1 MILGGRTALVT
12 GASRGIGAAVA
23 RALAGA
29 GARVALAARSG
40 DALSALAAGLGPGHL
55 AVACDLTRP
64 ADVAGL
70 AARVTDWAGGTP
82 DIIVN
87 GAGIFPRAPLHEQ
100 DSDEFVRTLDLNLTA
115 PFRVMRAFLAAMR
128 ERGSGDLVTI
138 GSVADRHVFAGNA
151 AYSASKFGARALHEV
166 LRAETRGTGIRA
178 TLVSPGP
185 VDTAIWNPH
194 EGTLG
199 RLLPARVEML
209 KPEDVASAVVFAVCQ
224 PRDVTMEEIRL
235 ARS

>member
-1 MILGGRTALVT
+1 MILDGRTSLVT

-29 GARVALAARSG
+29 GARVALVARSG
-40 DALSALAAGLGPGHL
+40 DALSAVAAGLGAGHL
-55 AVACDLTRP
+55 ALVCDLTRP
-64 ADVAGL
+64 AEVTAL
-70 AARVTDWAGGTP
+70 AARVTSWAGGP
-82 DIIVN
+82 PAIIVN
-87 GAGIFPRAPLHEQ
+87 SAGTFPRAALHEQ
-100 DSDEFVRTLDLNLTA
+100 DSDEFVRALDLNLAA
-115 PFRVMRAFLAAMR
+115 PFRVIKAFLAPMR

-138 GSVADRHVFAGNA
+138 GSVADRHVYAGNG

-185 VDTAIWNPH
+185 VDTDIWKPH
-194 EGTLG
+194 EGSLG

-209 KPEDVASAVVFAVCQ
+209 VPDDVARAVMFAVGQ
-224 PRDVTMEEIRL
+224 PSDVTMEEIRL

>member
-1 MILGGRTALVT
+1 VTLGDRTSLVT

-29 GARVALAARSG
+29 GARVALVARSG
-40 DALSALAAGLGPGHL
+40 EALAAIAAGLGRGHL

-64 ADVAGL
+64 SDVAEL
-70 AARVTDWAGGTP
+70 AARVTGWAGGPP

-87 GAGIFPRAPLHEQ
+87 GAGIFPRAPLREQ
-100 DSDEFVRTLDLNLTA
+100 DSDEFARALDLHVTA
-115 PFRVMRAFLAAMR
+115 PFRVMKAFLPAMR
-128 ERGSGDLVTI
+128 ERGSGDLVML
-138 GSVADRHVFAGNA
+138 GSVADRHVYPGNA

-185 VDTAIWNPH
+185 VDTDIWTPH
-194 EGTLG
+194 EESLG
-199 RLLPARVEML
+199 RTLPARTEML
-209 KPEDVASAVVFAVCQ
+209 KPDDVARAVMFAVCQ

-235 ARS
+235 GRS